1 MDEKAARLRAHQA
14 NIDRYQRLL
23 KSNLN
28 ATELRFVERRLS
40 EEQSKLA
47 MLQFMGGGQSPS
59 DIGLPDALQ

>member
-28 ATELRFVERRLS
+28 ATELRFVEQRLS
-40 EEQSKLA
+40 EEQAKLA
-47 MLQFMGGGQSPS
+47 ILHGGGQSPS
-59 DIGLPDALQ
+59 DISLLDALQ

>member
-1 MDEKAARLRAHQA
+1 MDEKAACLRAHQA

-47 MLQFMGGGQSPS
+47 MLQFMGRGQSPS
-59 DIGLPDALQ
+59 DISLRNAL